1 MVTNPITEDATK
13 STTTGSNDFDL
24 FVGCTIQNR
33 IPFLEKSARFV
44 FEKLGINLYDNG
56 EFGCCPD
63 PVGVQSTS
71 HDTWLTLGAR
81 NLALAEENHRN
92 IVSLCNGCSE
102 TLKAVN
108 HELKEHPEEKK
119 LIQSRLD
126 EIGKTFK
133 GSIEVKHFIEL
144 LHEQVG
150 IPAIHALVIKPLTGL
165 KIAIHPGCH
174 YSRPHEL
181 VQTDDPMEPIFPK
194 EILTALGATVLEYQ
208 EENMCCGSGVARNN
222 PEAAD
227 GMLKRKYI
235 SIQDAEADIIAAI
248 CPSCFQQLEV
258 GQKNMKKAYDLEV
271 KIPVMYVTELMAIA
285 FGGNVND
292 FGFKFHQIKPL
303 ALLKEFGFE

>member
-1 MVTNPITEDATK
+1 MATNPITKDATEG
-13 STTTGSNDFDL
+13 TGTGPNDFEL

-33 IPFLEKSARFV
+33 IPFLEKSARYV
-44 FEKLGINLYDNG
+44 FEKLGINLHDNG
-56 EFGCCPD
+56 EFACCPD

-71 HDTWLTLGAR
+71 HETWLTLGAR
-81 NLALAEENHRN
+81 NLALAEESNRN

-102 TLKAVN
+102 TLKGVN
-108 HELKEHPEEKK
+108 HELKKHPEERK
-119 LIQSRLD
+119 IVEARLA

-150 IPAIHALVIKPLTGL
+150 IPAIKKLVIKPLTGL

-181 VQTDDPMEPIFPK
+181 VHTDDPMEPIFPK
-194 EILTALGATVLEYQ
+194 KILEALGATVLEYQ

-222 PEAAD
+222 QAAAD
-227 GMLKRKYI
+227 GMLKRKYT
-235 SIQDAEADIIAAI
+235 SILDAEADIIATI
-248 CPSCFQQLEV
+248 CPSCYQQLEV
-258 GQKNMKKAYDLEV
+258 GQRNMKKTYGMEV

-285 FGGNVND
+285 YGANMKD
-292 FGFKFHQIKPL
+292 MGFNFHQIKPL
-303 ALLKEFGFE
+303 KLLKEFGFE